1 MSQSPFTFFRGIAAL
16 MAADLASTPS
26 TGLKVQACGDC
37 HVLNFG
43 AFATPERNMIFDI
56 NDFDETIPAPWEWDV
71 KRLAVSAVL
80 AGRQIRLRKGVILD
94 ATRSLVQSYRVRMRE
109 LGKLGALEV
118 WYTKIL
124 SQDFARVLRR
134 KSRRKLFEQ
143 RIEKAKSRSSEFL
156 FPKLTEIK
164 NGKTRIVD
172 NPPDMYH
179 PDNFK
184 DFEHEIDQFFDE
196 YYQSLNPELHVLLDR
211 YRLVDVALKVV
222 GIGSVGTRCA
232 VALLEGENGE
242 PLFLQFKEARHSVLE
257 KYAGMKSS
265 FRNKGQRVVV
275 GQRLMQS
282 ASDIFLGWNSHRATL
297 DFYFRQL
304 RDAKIS
310 INLQN
315 LTEEEFIQYLSF
327 CGRCLAQAHA
337 RSGDPVKIA
346 GYMGK
351 STVFE
356 KSIADFALAYADQI
370 ELDYSLFLEALSSGQ
385 LSANLDHSS
394 IHVFE
399 NEIGRSETSN

>member
-1 MSQSPFTFFRGIAAL
+1 M
-16 MAADLASTPS
+16 
-26 TGLKVQACGDC
+26 KCG
-37 HVLNFG
+37 
-43 AFATPERNMIFDI
+43 
-56 NDFDETIPAPWEWDV
+56 
-71 KRLAVSAVL
+71 
-80 AGRQIRLRKGVILD
+80 
-94 ATRSLVQSYRVRMRE
+94 TRR
-109 LGKLGALEV
+109 
-118 WYTKIL
+118 IL

-356 KSIADFALAYADQI
+356 KSMADFALAYAGSNRAGLFHFPEKHCLLVNCPQTWIIHPSTYSKTKSADRRLPI
-370 ELDYSLFLEALSSGQ
+370 EFLGWIINRKREA
-385 LSANLDHSS
+385 H
-394 IHVFE
+394 FP
-399 NEIGRSETSN
+399 